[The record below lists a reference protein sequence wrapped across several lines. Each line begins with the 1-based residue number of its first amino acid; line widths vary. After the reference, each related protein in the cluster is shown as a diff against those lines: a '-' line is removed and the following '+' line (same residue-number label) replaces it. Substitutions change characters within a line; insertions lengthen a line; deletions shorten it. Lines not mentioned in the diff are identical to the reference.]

1 MPRNTRPPAAEPAA
15 HLLVRGDARDLG
27 RHVAAG
33 SADLA
38 YLDPPFK
45 VEKSFGART
54 TRGLRVDGPL
64 AYDDT
69 WESLEAY
76 LAWLEERIAATRQLL
91 SDRGTLW
98 LHLDARAVH
107 EAKVVC
113 DRVFGA
119 RQFRGE
125 VIWVPGN
132 GSKSRSGPGMG
143 HQTLLLYARGKDP
156 VWNARDP
163 VLRAPFAA
171 TSQAM
176 HFQRADDDGR
186 RYRDRIVNGKTYRYY
201 ADEGRALGSVW
212 TDCPAMVANTPLRAE
227 STGYPTQK
235 PLKLLDRIV
244 RATSL
249 PGSLVV
255 DPFAGS
261 GTTLVAAA
269 QAGRRF
275 AGADVGELAIAT
287 IRARLEAASVPV
299 RFVLDSEHDDRQR
312 RRSRP
317 TDAAGA
323 PPALPRRP

>member
-1 MPRNTRPPAAEPAA
+1 MPGRRAATD
-15 HLLVRGDARDLG
+15 LLVHGDARDLAA
-27 RHVAAG
+27 HVAAA

-45 VEKSFGART
+45 VEKSFGARLAT
-54 TRGLRVDGPL
+54 GTRARGPT

-69 WESLEAY
+69 WASLDAY
-76 LAWLEERIAATRQLL
+76 LTWLEERVVVTRALL
-91 SDRGTLW
+91 TERGTMW

-107 EAKVVC
+107 EAKGLC
-113 DRVFGA
+113 DRIFGA
-119 RQFRGE
+119 ARFRGE

-156 VWNARDP
+156 IWNGRDP
-163 VLRAPFAA
+163 ALRAPFAA

-176 HFQRADDDGR
+176 HFQRSDAAGR

-227 STGYPTQK
+227 TTGYPTQK

-244 RATSL
+244 RATSDV
-249 PGSLVV
+249 GSLVV

-261 GTTLVAAA
+261 GTTLAAA
-269 QAGRRF
+269 AAAGRRF
-275 AGADVGELAIAT
+275 AGCDVGELAITT
-287 IRARLEAASVPV
+287 IRARLEAAGRPF
-299 RFVLDSEHDDRQR
+299 RFVPDSTGR
-312 RRSRP
+312 
-317 TDAAGA
+317 
-323 PPALPRRP
+323 